1 MASQE
6 EINTLLELL
15 STLPNCP
22 ITTVE
27 TRDLV
32 RSMYFAALG
41 DIPFQWLQAA
51 YLQYI
56 GQDKPFFPA
65 NPGTLREIAFDLEM
79 TAQGVPTP
87 SMAWAIVLSATQKS
101 SIQRC
106 QTAEGIAETLAGLD
120 RPGIIKTPELR
131 EKIVSLQKEYFE
143 HYCTCRI
150 CVLSDTTKIEYEYS
164 HEVVARVVYL
174 MGGRDVIFTD
184 NATADRARFLDA
196 YRELVLIERKR
207 LQMHPKVAE
216 LIADPERPQLGQ
228 AGAAVRLLALQMGGG

>member
-1 MASQE
+1 MATQQ

-22 ITTVE
+22 ITTTE

-79 TAQGVPTP
+79 TAQGVPTA
-87 SMAWAIVLSATQKS
+87 SQAWAMVLRGPQMIEARICETNAAM
-101 SIQRC
+101 R
-106 QTAEGIAETLAGLD
+106 ETLDPTARDYFLRLGDLD
-120 RPGIIKTPELR
+120 KHERGCDVCMPTSKSGSYGS
-131 EKIVSLQKEYFE
+131 KIV
-143 HYCTCRI
+143 
-150 CVLSDTTKIEYEYS
+150 D
-164 HEVVARVVYL
+164 EVVKM

-196 YRELVLIERKR
+196 YREMVLIERKR

-216 LIADPERPQLGQ
+216 LIGDPHRPRIGQ
-228 AGAAVRLLALQMGGG
+228 VAEGMRLLAGQMGGAP

>member
-1 MASQE
+1 MATQQ

-22 ITTVE
+22 ITTTE

-79 TAQGVPTP
+79 TAQGVPTA
-87 SMAWAIVLSATQKS
+87 SQAWAMLMTARFATSTKKCDSAQSLLDDYESAMKRHDGNS
-101 SIQRC
+101 ANSIFKQY
-106 QTAEGIAETLAGLD
+106 D
-120 RPGIIKTPELR
+120 KH
-131 EKIVSLQKEYFE
+131 VD
-143 HYCTCRI
+143 TCPV
-150 CVLSDTTKIEYEYS
+150 CVWNAKGVYIYDHPVVT
-164 HEVVARVVYL
+164 EVIRL
-174 MGGRDVIFTD
+174 MGGLDTIFT
-184 NATADRARFLDA
+184 NNPSSDRARFLES
-196 YRELVLIERKR
+196 YKELVALERRK

-216 LIADPERPQLGQ
+216 LIGDPDRPRIGQ
-228 AGAAVRLLALQMGGG
+228 AAEGMRLLAGQMGGTP

>member
-1 MASQE
+1 MASQD
-6 EINTLLELL
+6 EINKLLELL

-22 ITTVE
+22 ITNLD

-65 NPGTLREIAFDLEM
+65 NPGALREIAFDLEM
-79 TAQGVPTP
+79 IAQGIPTA
-87 SMAWAIVLSATQKS
+87 SQAWAMVLRGPQMIEA
-101 SIQRC
+101 
-106 QTAEGIAETLAGLD
+106 
-120 RPGIIKTPELR
+120 
-131 EKIVSLQKEYFE
+131 
-143 HYCTCRI
+143 RI
-150 CVLSDTTKIEYEYS
+150 CETNANIRATLDPTARDYFHRLGDLSK
-164 HEVVARVVYL
+164 HESGCDVCMPTSKSGSYGSKVVDEAVQM

-216 LIADPERPQLGQ
+216 LIADPQRPQLGQ
-228 AGAAVRLLALQMGGG
+228 AGATVAALALQMGGNP

>member
-1 MASQE
+1 MATQQ

-22 ITTVE
+22 IATTE

-79 TAQGVPTP
+79 TAQGVPTA
-87 SMAWAIVLSATQKS
+87 SQAWAMVLRGPQMIEARICETNAAM
-101 SIQRC
+101 R
-106 QTAEGIAETLAGLD
+106 ETLNPTARDYFLRLGDLD
-120 RPGIIKTPELR
+120 KHEKSCDVCMPTSKSGSYGS
-131 EKIVSLQKEYFE
+131 KIV
-143 HYCTCRI
+143 
-150 CVLSDTTKIEYEYS
+150 D
-164 HEVVARVVYL
+164 EVVKM

-196 YRELVLIERKR
+196 YREMVLIERKR

-216 LIADPERPQLGQ
+216 LIGDPDRPRIGQ
-228 AGAAVRLLALQMGGG
+228 VAEGMRLLARQMGGTP

>member
-1 MASQE
+1 MATQQ

-22 ITTVE
+22 ITTPE

-79 TAQGVPTP
+79 TAQGVPTA
-87 SMAWAIVLSATQKS
+87 SQAWAMVLRGPQMIEARICETNAAM
-101 SIQRC
+101 R
-106 QTAEGIAETLAGLD
+106 ETLDPTARDYFLRLGDLD
-120 RPGIIKTPELR
+120 KHEKSCDVCMPTSKSGSYGS
-131 EKIVSLQKEYFE
+131 KIV
-143 HYCTCRI
+143 
-150 CVLSDTTKIEYEYS
+150 D
-164 HEVVARVVYL
+164 EVVRM

-184 NATADRARFLDA
+184 NATADRARFLDS
-196 YRELVLIERKR
+196 YREMVLIERKR

-216 LIADPERPQLGQ
+216 LIGDPHRPRIGQ
-228 AGAAVRLLALQMGGG
+228 VAEGMRLLAGQMGGTP

>member
-1 MASQE
+1 MAKQE

-22 ITTVE
+22 ITNVE

-56 GQDKPFFPA
+56 GQDKPFFPS
-65 NPGTLREIAFDLEM
+65 NPGALREIAFDLEM
-79 TAQGVPTP
+79 IAQGVPTAAQ
-87 SMAWAIVLSATQKS
+87 AWAMVLRGPQMIEAR
-101 SIQRC
+101 IC
-106 QTAEGIAETLAGLD
+106 QTNADIRAKLEPTARDYFHLLGDLD
-120 RPGIIKTPELR
+120 RHEKTCDVCIPTS
-131 EKIVSLQKEYFE
+131 KSGSYG
-143 HYCTCRI
+143 
-150 CVLSDTTKIEYEYS
+150 SN
-164 HEVVARVVYL
+164 VVDEAVRM
-174 MGGRDVIFTD
+174 MGGRDAIFTD
-184 NATADRARFLDA
+184 NATSDRARFLDA

-216 LIADPERPQLGQ
+216 LIADPDRPRLGQ
-228 AGAAVRLLALQMGGG
+228 AGASVASLALQMGGKP

>member
-1 MASQE
+1 MATQQ

-22 ITTVE
+22 ITTTE

-79 TAQGVPTP
+79 TAQGVPTA
-87 SMAWAIVLSATQKS
+87 SQAWAMVLRGPQMIEARICETNAAM
-101 SIQRC
+101 R
-106 QTAEGIAETLAGLD
+106 ETLNPTARDYFLRLGDLD
-120 RPGIIKTPELR
+120 KHEKSCDVCMPTSKSGSYGS
-131 EKIVSLQKEYFE
+131 KIVDEAVKM
-143 HYCTCRI
+143 
-150 CVLSDTTKIEYEYS
+150 
-164 HEVVARVVYL
+164 

-196 YRELVLIERKR
+196 YRETVLIERKR

-216 LIADPERPQLGQ
+216 LIGDPDRPQIGQ
-228 AGAAVRLLALQMGGG
+228 VAEGMRLLAGQIGGG